1 MKITLFVNLIQNCD
15 VMAQFEKRIQNHKN
29 NQFEKKSFFIEQ
41 LEIVCFHLEV
51 IFFSYVH

>member
-41 LEIVCFHLEV
+41 LEIVCFH
-51 IFFSYVH
+51 